1 MANSSAIVIDLSG
14 YSFAGEPAPAYADP
28 FDGLTDTE
36 LGDLFDA
43 MDEVGLLD
51 DEGDPVR
58 YNEDYSGAV
67 EQFDAAFTA
76 RAQAEQARED
86 ARAAAIV
93 EDLMHP
99 ARRDED
105 RMARIISRAQD
116 GVYSGQQADFASEA
130 AAVEITLANGGQGPC
145 GPADEYGRCSSRY
158 HSTDCAH
165 QVGVDWLA
173 SGPPRSTGEAA
184 LANFASGLELA
195 NPGSYYGDP
204 DDDDQPWQPV
214 PQHTV
219 ELAHQLAADWG
230 LGADAGGFGEATSY
244 ADPLRLPA
252 SPVSVA
258 DAVYEGMGY
267 ELPSQEQPSYPGIA
281 QLARDLGLKR
291 ASPTSRWSPST

>member
-1 MANSSAIVIDLSG
+1 MRP
-14 YSFAGEPAPAYADP
+14 AG
-28 FDGLTDTE
+28 
-36 LGDLFDA
+36 
-43 MDEVGLLD
+43 
-51 DEGDPVR
+51 
-58 YNEDYSGAV
+58 
-67 EQFDAAFTA
+67 
-76 RAQAEQARED
+76 
-86 ARAAAIV
+86 
-93 EDLMHP
+93 
-99 ARRDED
+99 RDED

-130 AAVEITLANGGQGPC
+130 AAVEITLANGGQARAVLPMST
-145 GPADEYGRCSSRY
+145 ADAAAATTAPTVPTRY
-158 HSTDCAH
+158 
-165 QVGVDWLA
+165 GVDWLA

-184 LANFASGLELA
+184 LANFTASGLELA

-230 LGADAGGFGEATSY
+230 LGADAGGLGEATWFTRTRCGS
-244 ADPLRLPA
+244 PA

-281 QLARDLGLKR
+281 QL
-291 ASPTSRWSPST
+291 TQI